1 MHWFGRLKRRHKLAL
16 IVGAVLVPIVVLA
29 GVFIRES
36 SKAIAFSNRE
46 LNGTAYLRAA
56 WSTLSALDAGDN
68 AGTTALDQA
77 AKQYNPA
84 LSLESDYGGARAALA
99 RPADGAEA
107 MRALVTRISDAS
119 NLTLDPQIDSYY
131 LMHIAATDLP
141 EVGRYSHVLQSALEA
156 AATTRRQ
163 TPKDVAAIDAAITL
177 LSQVGGA
184 ANHSVGVATKSTH
197 EEGLRVA
204 LAPVAAKY
212 DRALDTYIAHAHAL
226 SASVAANHPLTQ
238 ADMNSL
244 AVDRRTL
251 QAATDSLWQVSV
263 NQLDHL
269 LNKRVAKARLELWLT
284 LGIAAL
290 VAALALGVAI
300 SLDLYIEREEVMKL
314 NTSLRQSNEELERFA
329 YICSHDMQEPVR
341 MMNLYAGLLDEDAGG
356 RLDEASRR
364 HLQYIRDNAVR
375 MQKMIRDILTFSRVG
390 RENVGLE
397 PVDCNA
403 IMREVQAEFEP
414 IIAAKAAKLTWTN
427 LPVLVTNITL
437 VRILLQN
444 LVGNALKF
452 QDGSRPPKISVSA
465 VQAGDMWRFEICDNG
480 IGIDDAF
487 RDRIFT
493 IFQRLHRN
501 EDYPGTGIGLS
512 TCRKFV
518 ELCGGSIDFTS
529 APGQG
534 SVFSFTLPAK
544 EA

>member
-1 MHWFGRLKRRHKLAL
+1 MNWFGRLKRRRKLAL
-16 IVGAVLVPIVVLA
+16 IVGAVLVPIIIVA
-29 GVFIRES
+29 GVFVHES
-36 SKAIAFSNRE
+36 SKAIAFSSRE
-46 LNGTAYLRAA
+46 LMGTAYLRAA

-68 AGTTALDQA
+68 TDTAALDQA
-77 AKQYNPA
+77 ARQYNSA
-84 LSLESDYGGARAALA
+84 LSLASDFGGARTALVQSNN
-99 RPADGAEA
+99 GAEA

-119 NLTLDPQIDSYY
+119 NLTLDPQMDSYY

-141 EVGRYSHVLQSALEA
+141 EVGRYSHVLQSTFEA
-156 AATTRRQ
+156 AAHAPHR
-163 TPKDVAAIDAAITL
+163 TPSDIAAIDTAITL
-177 LSQVGGA
+177 LSQVGGE
-184 ANHSVGVATKSTH
+184 ANRSAGASLKGTR
-197 EEGLRVA
+197 EDGLRVA
-204 LAPVAAKY
+204 LPPVAANY
-212 DRALDTYIAHAHAL
+212 DHALDAYIAHAHVL
-226 SASVAANHPLTQ
+226 SSAVTANRPLTP
-238 ADMNSL
+238 ADIASL
-244 AVDRRTL
+244 TADRRML

-269 LNKRVAKARLELWLT
+269 LNKRVAMARLELWLT
-284 LGIAAL
+284 LGIAGV

-300 SLDLYIEREEVMKL
+300 SLDLYIEREEVVKL

-341 MMNLYAGLLDEDAGG
+341 MMNLYAGLLDEDAKDH
-356 RLDEASRR
+356 LDEASRR

-414 IIAAKAAKLTWTN
+414 VIAMKSGKLIWTK

-437 VRILLQN
+437 MRILLQN

-452 QDGSRPPKISVSA
+452 QDGSRPPEISVSA
-465 VQAGDMWRFEICDNG
+465 TQVGDMWRFDIRDNG
-480 IGIDDAF
+480 IGIDEAF

-518 ELCGGSIDFTS
+518 DLCGGTIDFSST
-529 APGQG
+529 PGLG